1 MKIYIILCLLFAML
15 SFAGAADFC
24 VYEANYPNV
33 KDYNVRLD
41 DAELTITPRGA
52 FIEMDLMLTVSYNFQ
67 SWFFK
72 NYNELEFQ
80 WSFSLPDQVV
90 VNDFWLWVGDSILK
104 PTIMDKWTAE
114 LLFSEVSSPVR
125 NPGILTQSFPNREG
139 QVTYSLR
146 IYPVMR
152 NEKRKFKIHYLLPAR
167 PTNETLRL
175 WLPTSQLTSRQS
187 PGADSLK
194 IVFKNTNK
202 PDLLGTELK
211 DERFDP
217 KLNGWTFQIGL
228 DYNGFVELVYPSHIT
243 NKPWFGRFQDKE
255 EAFYQMAL
263 YPPAVPEQR
272 TPRKFLI
279 LLDFNRFNTTG
290 LDGELLLLSLKE
302 TMQQALSSTDFVN
315 ILVSYTDV
323 IWGAPDFL
331 ACTEQNLDE
340 IFKNILQRSFPAYS
354 NFQILFATA
363 AQYLKNRN
371 ENAEII
377 MLTNTDEIILEYYS
391 RDQLADLIIG
401 MFAKGTKIHLV
412 DLDNRSALVYNNET
426 SQYETQLQSF
436 YGRLSYQS
444 LGNLF
449 FLRYHSIK
457 NILAALFYEQISHY
471 EQVEVQTRFASG
483 YAYGKHLLALH
494 EGYYPLRFPIIQVG
508 RYSGSLPLDLTV
520 LGKTRLQKV
529 TENHTIT
536 EGDVVPDD
544 EQLAAFWY
552 GSHIQKLLK
561 QQQTNA
567 TIVEIMN
574 LSLEK
579 NIMTPYTSFLIYRLE
594 ENQGFQEDTETEG
607 GQDNKWT
614 GVGNDLTSIDNPE
627 ISIKAFPNPFNSQV
641 NITFTLPDNVLL
653 ADFTLTIY
661 NSLGQQVRK
670 FDISHLNGN
679 MHSIIWNGENEFNQP
694 VSSGIY
700 YIILTGPKVRQLFKV
715 VLMR

>member
-1 MKIYIILCLLFAML
+1 MRIYKIILFIVALI
-15 SFAGAADFC
+15 SFAHAADFC

-33 KDYNVRLD
+33 KDYNVRRD

-52 FIEMDLMLTVSYNFQ
+52 FIEMDLMLTVSYDFQ

-80 WSFSLPDQVV
+80 WSFTMPDQVV
-90 VNDFWLWVGDSILK
+90 INDFWLWVGDSILK

-125 NPGILTQSFPNREG
+125 NPGLLSQSFPDREG

-146 IYPVMR
+146 VYPVMR
-152 NEKRKFKIHYLLPAR
+152 NEKRKFKIHYLLPVR

-194 IVFKNTNK
+194 IIFKNHEK
-202 PDLLGTELK
+202 PVLLGTELK
-211 DERFDP
+211 NEQFDW
-217 KLNGWTFQIGL
+217 KLNGWIFQIGL

-243 NKPWFGRFQDKE
+243 DKPWFSRFQDDDE
-255 EAFYQMAL
+255 TFYQLAL
-263 YPPAVPEQR
+263 YPPMVPERR

-279 LLDFNRFNTTG
+279 LVDFNRFNTTG

-302 TMQQALSSTDFVN
+302 TMQQALSSTDSAN
-315 ILVSYTDV
+315 ILVSYADV
-323 IWGAPDFL
+323 IYGAPGFL
-331 ACTEQNLDE
+331 ACTEGNIDE
-340 IFKNILQRSFPAYS
+340 IFKKILQRSFPAYS

-363 AQYLKNRN
+363 AQYLKNQN

-377 MLTNTDEIILEYYS
+377 MLTNTDEITLEYYS
-391 RDQLADLIIG
+391 KDELADRIIE
-401 MFAKGTKIHLV
+401 MFADGTKIHLV
-412 DLDNRSALVYNNET
+412 DLDNKSALSYNYET

-436 YGRLSYQS
+436 YGRLCYQS
-444 LGNLF
+444 MGNLF
-449 FLRYHSIK
+449 FLRYHAIK

-536 EGDVVPDD
+536 EGEVVEDD
-544 EQLAAFWY
+544 DQLAAFWY

-594 ENQGFQEDTETEG
+594 ENHGFPEDTETNG
-607 GQDNKWT
+607 GENNKWT
-614 GVGNDLTSIDNPE
+614 GIEKEPTSINNPKIE
-627 ISIKAFPNPFNSQV
+627 IKAFPNPFNSQV
-641 NITFTLPDNVLL
+641 NITFTLPEDVLM
-653 ADFTLTIY
+653 ADFSLIIF
-661 NSLGQQVRK
+661 NMLGQQIK
-670 FDISHLNGN
+670 KIDINQLNG
-679 MHSIIWNGENEFNQP
+679 HTQTIIWNGENEFNQP

-700 YIILTGPKVRQLFKV
+700 YVILSGLNIRQVFRV
-715 VLMR
+715 VLIR

>member
-1 MKIYIILCLLFAML
+1 MRIYKIILFIAALL
-15 SFAGAADFC
+15 SFGHAADFC

-41 DAELTITPRGA
+41 DAELIITPRGA
-52 FIEMDLMLTVSYNFQ
+52 YIEMDLMLTISYDFQ

-139 QVTYSLR
+139 QVTYNLR
-146 IYPVMR
+146 VYPVMR
-152 NEKRKFKIHYLLPAR
+152 QEKRKFKIHYLIPAR

-194 IVFKNTNK
+194 IIFKNEKK
-202 PDLLGTELK
+202 PVLLGTELK
-211 DERFDP
+211 DERYDS
-217 KLNGWTFQIGL
+217 KLTGWTFQIGL

-243 NKPWFGRFQDKE
+243 NKPWFSHFKE
-255 EAFYQMAL
+255 EDETFYQLAL
-263 YPPAVPEQR
+263 YPPGIPEQR
-272 TPRKFLI
+272 TPRKFLM
-279 LLDFNRFNTTG
+279 LVDFNRFNTTG

-302 TMQQALSSTDFVN
+302 TMQQALTNTDSAN
-315 ILVSYTDV
+315 IMVSYADV
-323 IWGAPDFL
+323 VYGAPEFL
-331 ACTEQNLDE
+331 ACSETNIDE
-340 IFKNILQRSFPAYS
+340 LFKNVLQRSFPAYS
-354 NFQILFATA
+354 NFQMLFATA
-363 AQYLKNRN
+363 AQYLKSRN

-391 RDQLADLIIG
+391 KDELADQIIG
-401 MFAKGTKIHLV
+401 MFAKGTKIHV
-412 DLDNRSALVYNNET
+412 IDLDNKSALWYNYES

-436 YGRLSYQS
+436 YGRLCYQS
-444 LGNLF
+444 MGNLF
-449 FLRYHSIK
+449 FLRYHAIK

-574 LSLEK
+574 LSLAK
-579 NIMTPYTSFLIYRLE
+579 NILTPYTGFLIYRLE
-594 ENQGFQEDTETEG
+594 ENQGYQENSENTG
-607 GQDNKWT
+607 GEDNKWT
-614 GVGNDLTSIDNPE
+614 GVDEKTPMNNPQ
-627 ISIKAFPNPFNSQV
+627 IALKAFPNPFNSQV
-641 NITFTLPDNVLL
+641 SITFTLPEDISL

-661 NSLGQQVRK
+661 NSLGQKVKNFEFSQLSAPSQTV
-670 FDISHLNGN
+670 
-679 MHSIIWNGENEFNQP
+679 IWNGENELNQP

-700 YIILTGPKVRQLFKV
+700 YVILSGPKIRQLFKV
-715 VLMR
+715 VLIR